1 MLKYLLDTHILLW
14 WLDNNKTLSK
24 SARQIISNSENAIFV
39 R

>member
-14 WLDNNKTLSK
+14 WLDNNKTLSE